1 MPGRRGIGGYLARRL
16 GALAVV
22 LLGVVTATF
31 FVTRELG
38 TPVYLLAG
46 QQGDQAQIDQL
57 EHDLGLDKP
66 ILQQFGDYLSQLVRG
81 DLGSSTVTGRPV
93 LTEIWDRL
101 PATLELVLAAMAI
114 TIVVG
119 VGGGVRAATHP
130 GGWSDRAAQFGAQLG
145 ASIPTFWVG
154 LILIY
159 VFYFELGIAPPP
171 GGELSDAIAPPP
183 RVTGLMLVDSL
194 AAGRLDAFG
203 SALSHL
209 VLPAITLSLVSLPT
223 TLQITRNALVG
234 VLRSPYIRTADAY
247 GMPQRLVLYK
257 YALKNVLVSLVTVLA
272 MTFGFLMSSTVLV
285 EQVFSWPGIGLYAL
299 SSTQAFDYAPVAGI
313 VLLSAVF
320 YAVAYLIADLLSLGI
335 DPRIRAAGS

>member
-1 MPGRRGIGGYLARRL
+1 M
-16 GALAVV
+16 
-22 LLGVVTATF
+22 
-31 FVTRELG
+31 LG

-46 QQGDQAQIDQL
+46 QQGDQETIDQL
-57 EHDLGLDKP
+57 TRDLGLDKP
-66 ILQQFGDYLSQLVRG
+66 LTGQFATYLGQLAQG
-81 DLGSSTVTGRPV
+81 DLGTSTVTGRPV
-93 LTEIWDRL
+93 LSEIADRL

-119 VGGGVRAATHP
+119 VGVGVRAATRP
-130 GGWSDRAAQFGAQLG
+130 GGWADRAAQFGAQLG

-154 LILIY
+154 LILIFL
-159 VFYFELGIAPPP
+159 FYFKLGIAPPP
-171 GGELSDAIAPPP
+171 GGELSDDITPPP
-183 RVTGLMLVDSL
+183 RITGLMLVDSL
-194 AAGRLDAFG
+194 AAGQLDAFR
-203 SALSHL
+203 SALAHL
-209 VLPAITLSLVSLPT
+209 VLPAVTLSLVSLPT

-257 YALKNVLVSLVTVLA
+257 YALKNVMVSLVTVLA

-313 VLLSAVF
+313 VLLSAAF
-320 YAVAYLIADLLSLGI
+320 YAFAYLVADLLSLAI
-335 DPRIRAAGS
+335 DPRIGATRG